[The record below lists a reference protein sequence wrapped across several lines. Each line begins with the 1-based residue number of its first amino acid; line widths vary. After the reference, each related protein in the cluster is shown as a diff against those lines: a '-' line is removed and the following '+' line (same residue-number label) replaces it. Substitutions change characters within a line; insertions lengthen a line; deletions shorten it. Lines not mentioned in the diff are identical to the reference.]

1 MTPGTT
7 LAIHDATIP
16 VLVRGLGVL
25 SGLLRRGETH
35 AEAAGHDPATLVGAR
50 LAPDM
55 LPLAG
60 QVQRASDTARFA
72 ASRLTG
78 TEAPAFPDDETDFA
92 QLQGRIGRTVAFL
105 HTFDE
110 ARFAG
115 SEARE
120 VVLGSGDTAR
130 RFTGSSY
137 LLTFVLPNF
146 FFHVTTA
153 YGILRHNGVPLGK
166 RDYLWPAA

>member
-1 MTPGTT
+1 MT
-7 LAIHDATIP
+7 LSIHEITNP
-16 VLVRGLGVL
+16 VLLRGLGVL
-25 SGLLRRGETH
+25 SGLLHRGEAH
-35 AEAAGHDPATLVGAR
+35 AEAAGHDPGILIGAR

-60 QVQRASDTARFA
+60 QVQRASDTAKFA

-78 TEAPAFPDDETDFA
+78 TEAPAFPDDETSFA
-92 QLQGRIGRTVAFL
+92 QLQDRIARTVAFL
-105 HTFDE
+105 QTFGAE
-110 ARFAG
+110 QFAG

-130 RFTGSSY
+130 RFTGASY
-137 LLTFVLPNF
+137 VLTFVLPNF

-153 YGILRHNGVPLGK
+153 YDILRHNGVAVGK